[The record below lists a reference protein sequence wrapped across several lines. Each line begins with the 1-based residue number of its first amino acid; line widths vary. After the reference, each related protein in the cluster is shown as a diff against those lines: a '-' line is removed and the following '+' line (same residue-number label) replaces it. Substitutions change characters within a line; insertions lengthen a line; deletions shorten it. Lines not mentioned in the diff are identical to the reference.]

1 MYKRFSIGWT
11 EEEYRKLEEIV
22 KWYSNEVGI
31 EMAKSAI
38 IKALLFSRYT
48 RSTKETECA

>member
-11 EEEYRKLEEIV
+11 EEEYIKLEEIV
-22 KWYSNEVGI
+22 KWYSDEVGI
-31 EMAKSAI
+31 SMTKSAI

-48 RSTKETECA
+48 KPTKETECA

>member
-11 EEEYRKLEEIV
+11 EDEYRKLEEIV
-22 KWYSNEVGI
+22 KWYSSEVGI
-31 EMAKSAI
+31 SMSKSAI

-48 RSTKETECA
+48 RSPKETECA